1 MKQTFDKKLFFI
13 TLFLGWFGID
23 KLYVG
28 KGKAWKFFL
37 VKFAYLFVLVGIV
50 WNIYDLVKITKTN
63 TNSMPEIIC
72 FNNLLKIAR
81 HLYIIVAFGN
91 LF

>member
-23 KLYVG
+23 KLYIG

-50 WNIYDLVKITKTN
+50 WNIYDLVKITKN
-63 TNSMPEIIC
+63 EYKLDARDY
-72 FNNLLKIAR
+72 LL
-81 HLYIIVAFGN
+81 
-91 LF
+91 

>member
-28 KGKAWKFFL
+28 KGKAC
-37 VKFAYLFVLVGIV
+37 KFAYLFVLVGIV
-50 WNIYDLVKITKTN
+50 WNIYDLVKITKN
-63 TNSMPEIIC
+63 EYKLDARDY
-72 FNNLLKIAR
+72 LL
-81 HLYIIVAFGN
+81 
-91 LF
+91 